1 MVKVG
6 GWGLR
11 PVGGPLKVGG
21 DQNRQ
26 CMVLPEI
33 SFFRQCILTKH
44 FIGNSLENRVE

>member
-11 PVGGPLKVGG
+11 PVGGPLRVGG

-33 SFFRQCILTKH
+33 SFPTMH
-44 FIGNSLENRVE
+44 FNKTLHWQITRE